1 MESSSIRALFHPG
14 SRLEVTITLS
24 LAVTLGIF
32 VASGSLP
39 AFIVLTAGIAF
50 LALTFYCIQSPRIW
64 LYGVAATALVIPPFY
79 PSTIG
84 GNIPIYV
91 SNLLFLISGMML
103 LVRFEE
109 FSLPSN
115 SLSRAAFYFLM
126 SLAISLP
133 FAYWF
138 SGPDQA
144 TQSFLRFLLILQPFL
159 TYLLVRGFFILKNE
173 NQLAKFFTFLLW
185 LGALSA
191 LYGIIDFYY
200 PLPVPHPF
208 ADQFI
213 YLKGERIRRAQGVFY
228 EASSFGNLCAFFLS
242 FSLFLL
248 YSLRRRFSTIG
259 QACILVSTGIFTIAL
274 FLSYSRGCWL
284 NVLVTGGVFI
294 LLQRKI
300 RFNAV
305 ILLILLTGGFLFL
318 FYRLSPELIF
328 NFFDRRLGAL
338 MEFWSDPNLASSGRW
353 ENWTTLITY
362 FSDHPWLL
370 LFGIGY
376 KTIPFTNL
384 FGKEIIADNGYLS
397 SLFETGILGMVAFLY
412 LNRVILRL
420 LHKCRLRSSTNCS
433 LYASFLLAFWCGEM
447 VQMVTGDIFTYW
459 RNMIVFLAM
468 MAGLFQLCEPLD
480 SLPQRS

>member
-1 MESSSIRALFHPG
+1 MELSPTSTLFHPSSG
-14 SRLEVTITLS
+14 PEVTITVS
-24 LAVTLGIF
+24 LAVTLGI
-32 VASGSLP
+32 VIALGSLP
-39 AFIVLTAGIAF
+39 AFLVLAVCIAF
-50 LALTFYCIQSPRIW
+50 LAFTSYCIQSSRIW
-64 LYGVAATALVIPPFY
+64 LYGVAATAVVIPPFY
-79 PSTIG
+79 PSAIG

-91 SNLLFLISGMML
+91 SNLLFLISGVML

-109 FSLPSN
+109 FRLPFD
-115 SLSRAAFYFLM
+115 SLSRAAFCFLM
-126 SLAISLP
+126 SLVISLP

-138 SGPDQA
+138 SGPNQA
-144 TQSFLRFLLILQPFL
+144 AQSSMRFVLLLQPFL
-159 TYLLVRGFFILKNE
+159 TYVWVRGFFILKDE
-173 NQLAKFFTFLLW
+173 NQLAKFFNFLLW

-200 PLPVPHPF
+200 PLPLPHPF

-248 YSLRRRFSTIG
+248 YSLRKRFSAMG
-259 QACILVSTGIFTIAL
+259 QVLIFVSTGIFTIAL

-284 NVLVTGGVFI
+284 NVLVTVAVFI

-300 RFNAV
+300 RLSAV
-305 ILLILLTGGFLFL
+305 ILLILLNGGLLFL
-318 FYRLSPELIF
+318 FYWLSPELIL

-338 MEFWSDPNLASSGRW
+338 AEFWSDPNFATSGRW

-362 FSDHPWLL
+362 FADHPWLL

-412 LNRVILRL
+412 LNRVILKL
-420 LHKCRLRSSTNCS
+420 LHHGSLRSSTNCS
-433 LYASFLLAFWCGEM
+433 LYASFLLAFCVE
-447 VQMVTGDIFTYW
+447 
-459 RNMIVFLAM
+459 
-468 MAGLFQLCEPLD
+468 
-480 SLPQRS
+480 RSYRC